1 MGRTK
6 KQYNIVVMFQSIKVV
21 ITINSFN
28 LLSQTY
34 LDLIGSYL
42 IWYKLL
48 AETINVINANLNTI
62 NNGQSNRNYPVS
74 HVL

>member
-34 LDLIGSYL
+34 LDLIGLYL
-42 IWYKLL
+42 I
-48 AETINVINANLNTI
+48 
-62 NNGQSNRNYPVS
+62 
-74 HVL
+74 